1 MTTSPAP
8 ARMSPTDPAAAVD
21 GPAVVAVGG
30 VLARVNPVTK
40 LAVATVISVALLL
53 TVDVVTA
60 GVALLLE
67 LLAQPL
73 TGLSWQAAARRT
85 AVVAV
90 GAVPAGV
97 ATAVF
102 GVDSGHTLFG
112 LGPVTVTSGS
122 AVAGVAITLR
132 VFAVGLPGVLLMATT
147 DPTDLADALAQILR
161 LPVRFV
167 LSALAALRL
176 FGVLVQEWE
185 ALRLARRARGLG
197 DDGIFGRVTTSVGQI
212 FALLVLTLRRA
223 TTLALA
229 MEGRGFGATRH
240 RTWARPSRLT
250 MGDAVVL
257 AGGIAVAAVATTA
270 GVLAGTWD
278 AILF

>member
-1 MTTSPAP
+1 MTASSDTS
-8 ARMSPTDPAAAVD
+8 RTSSTDPAAAVD
-21 GPAVVAVGG
+21 GPAETVVAG

-60 GVALLLE
+60 GTALLLE
-67 LLAQPL
+67 LLSLPL
-73 TGLSWQAAARRT
+73 TGLSGRTLARRT

-102 GVDSGHTLFG
+102 GVDSGQMLVG
-112 LGPVTVTSGS
+112 LGPVNITEGS

-167 LSALAALRL
+167 LSALAAMRL

-197 DDGIFGRVTTSVGQI
+197 DDGLLGRVTTSVGQV
-212 FALLVLTLRRA
+212 FALLVLALRRA

-229 MEGRGFGATRH
+229 MEGRGFGATDH
-240 RTWARPSRLT
+240 RSWARPSRLT
-250 MGDAVVL
+250 ALDGVVL
-257 AGGIAVAAVATTA
+257 TGGIALAVVATAA
-270 GVLAGTWD
+270 GVLAGTWHMV
-278 AILF
+278 LS